1 MSSCLINHGQ
11 SKSMILIDI
20 ANSLEA
26 SGLNYKKCYKI
37 LMQIHVKTIKC

>member
-37 LMQIHVKTIKC
+37 LKWYIDNIK

>member
-11 SKSMILIDI
+11 SNFMILIDI
-20 ANSLEA
+20 TNSLEA

-37 LMQIHVKTIKC
+37 IKWYIKNIK